1 METMGTNGCENPAK
15 LGFGEPIAALRWL
28 GAAYALQPRPTLESD
43 AASDYNRRMAERRTT
58 IVARDEDLALLQ
70 HEARVQGLSLGRML
84 GEVVARRA
92 DELRQDRR
100 PRLGTFNS
108 DQSIADAATRDNPAA
123 RPFRTA

>member
-1 METMGTNGCENPAK
+1 
-15 LGFGEPIAALRWL
+15 
-28 GAAYALQPRPTLESD
+28 
-43 AASDYNRRMAERRTT
+43 MAERRTT

-70 HEARVQGLSLGRML
+70 REARDRGLSLGRML

-100 PRLGTFNS
+100 PRLGTFS
-108 DQSIADAATRDNPAA
+108 SKQSITDAPAQENPAT

>member
-1 METMGTNGCENPAK
+1 MQHLIIMGCV
-15 LGFGEPIAALRWL
+15 
-28 GAAYALQPRPTLESD
+28 
-43 AASDYNRRMAERRTT
+43 AERRTT

-70 HEARVQGLSLGRML
+70 REARNRGLSLGRML

-100 PRLGTFNS
+100 PRLGTFS
-108 DQSIADAATRDNPAA
+108 SKQSIADTAARDNPAA